1 MHLVHCIMIFFAFIS
16 LALALAASCQFYIV
30 GELDDDRIQ
39 AAPLL
44 AGLSLVGSFVFN
56 FAWLKLRSRKQS
68 WSYRVAIVLW
78 TSAITVGVAAAGA
91 TLSQLALAGDL
102 GITVPENMQAL
113 QWISLVL
120 LVGCVSLPHAYKKQ
134 KPTSGIEAGLVP
146 QVQEVK
152 PLIFL

>member
-1 MHLVHCIMIFFAFIS
+1 MEWYRIMIFFAFIS
-16 LALALAASCQFYIV
+16 LALALAAACQFYIV